1 MGFCLVNN
9 VAISAAALA
18 DRGEKVAI
26 VDYDAHHGNG
36 TQDCFY
42 RDPRVLYV
50 SLHEYPL
57 YPGTGALSDVG
68 EGEGRGTT
76 INFPFP
82 AGHDGRQLPGG
93 DRRCRAPRNQGLRAD
108 VAASSPPASTPTAAI
123 R

>member
-18 DRGEKVAI
+18 AHGEKVAI

-68 EGEGRGTT
+68 EGDGRGTDDQLP
-76 INFPFP
+76 ISRR
-82 AGHDGRQLPGG
+82 HDGRQLPRG
-93 DRRCRAPRNQGLRAD
+93 DRRRRASRDQEFGRHG
-108 VAASSPPASTPTAAI
+108 
-123 R
+123 